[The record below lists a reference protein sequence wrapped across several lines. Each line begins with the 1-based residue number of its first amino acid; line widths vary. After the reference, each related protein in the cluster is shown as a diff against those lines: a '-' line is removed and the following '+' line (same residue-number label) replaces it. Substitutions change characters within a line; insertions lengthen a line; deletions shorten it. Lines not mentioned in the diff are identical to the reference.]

1 MKFDS
6 NVRLSQE
13 VVVCQCY
20 RVIEEKYN
28 VPSMM
33 LGSKSN
39 EKRIRFF
46 RVFLKTNYSSV
57 QLPFF
62 SSLNR
67 F

>member
-6 NVRLSQE
+6 NVRLSQK
-13 VVVCQCY
+13 VVVFQCY

-46 RVFLKTNYSSV
+46 RVF
-57 QLPFF
+57 
-62 SSLNR
+62 
-67 F
+67 